1 MTVHEPFTRQA
12 LAELLA
18 FDAQPSLSLYMPT
31 HRILAERAQDPI
43 RYKNLV
49 RQLQSLL
56 QERYPQQDPKPLIE
70 PFLALEKDP
79 SFWRSNGDGIAVFGT
94 RDYFKVISV
103 HQPLPEGAFVQSH
116 PVLKPLLR
124 LEPSLERYQVLCLTR
139 DEVWMYEGSSR
150 QLDKIEL
157 APQVPRNQNDAL
169 GSELTPSN
177 QQGFP
182 GGHGRSGER
191 GDSMTHESAGGGKQ
205 DEINLDRERFFRA
218 VDKAIEE
225 HHSQP
230 SGLPMLLVALP
241 ENQAVFRAVSHNQ
254 QLLPKGINNDP
265 SLSSVEE
272 LRTQCA
278 RLIQDI
284 HEDRLIDALNRYG
297 IAVGQGLAGARLA
310 DIAHAAFD
318 GRVEL
323 LLVEADRQIPGTL
336 DKDNGTLILDN
347 SGSKGAPDVLEELI
361 LLVLRQGG
369 EVVMLPP
376 EHVMPTGTGAAAVLR
391 F

>member
-1 MTVHEPFTRQA
+1 M
-12 LAELLA
+12 AELLA

>member
-31 HRILAERAQDPI
+31 HRIRAERAQDPI

-56 QERYPQQDPKPLIE
+56 QERYPEQDPKPLVE

-103 HQPLPEGAFVQSH
+103 HQPLPEGAFVNSH
-116 PVLKPLLR
+116 PVLKPLLS

-150 QLDKIEL
+150 QLQKIEL

-225 HHSQP
+225 HQR

-272 LRTQCA
+272 LSAQCA

>member
-31 HRILAERAQDPI
+31 HRTPAERSQDPI

-56 QERYPQQDPKPLIE
+56 QERYPEQDAEPLIQ
-70 PFLALEKDP
+70 PFLTLEKDP

-103 HQPLPEGAFVQSH
+103 HQPLPEGVFVNSH
-116 PVLKPLLR
+116 PALKPLLC
-124 LEPSLERYQVLCLTR
+124 LEPSLERYQILCLTR

-150 QLDKIEL
+150 QLEKIEL

-169 GSELTPSN
+169 GSELTPRN
-177 QQGFP
+177 QQGHP
-182 GGHGRSGER
+182 GGYGRSGER
-191 GDSMTHESAGGGKQ
+191 GDSMTHEFAGGGKQ
-205 DEINLDRERFFRA
+205 DEINVDRERFFRA

-230 SGLPMLLVALP
+230 SGLPMMLAALP

-254 QLLPKGINNDP
+254 QLLPQGINSDP
-265 SLSSVEE
+265 SLLSVEE
-272 LRTQCA
+272 LTAQCA
-278 RLIQDI
+278 RLIQAI
-284 HEDRLIDALNRYG
+284 HEDRLINALNRYG
-297 IAVGQGLAGARLA
+297 IAVGQGLAGARLD
-310 DIAHAAFD
+310 DIANAAFE
-318 GRVEL
+318 GRVAL
-323 LLVEADRQIPGTL
+323 LLVEADRQVPGTL
-336 DKDNGTLILDN
+336 DKNKGKLILDK
-347 SGSKGAPDVLEELI
+347 SGNEHAPDVLEELI
-361 LLVLRQGG
+361 LVVLRQGG

-376 EHVMPTGTGAAAVLR
+376 EHVMPTGTGAAAILR

>member
-116 PVLKPLLR
+116 PVLKPLLC

-218 VDKAIEE
+218 LDKAIEE
-225 HHSQP
+225 HQP
-230 SGLPMLLVALP
+230 SGLPLLLVALP